1 MSNNDSDWRKMMR
14 VISGDVGK
22 DILKE
27 VRENQKEEYP
37 VDRSLFT
44 IKDWNTEFVFR
55 NILNHRG
62 LSERAMKLIELGHSR
77 FRQSETTRFMQQNQD
92 SLSTW
97 AVLDQG
103 DPENNGNSF
112 KDIMHFVWHF
122 KYDLGTWM
130 QGKLVEIIGP
140 MRSGK
145 NNFAV
150 YLARGAMSAKIH
162 VITSFPMFFPTT
174 QDGILKDFY
183 HEAHGLSEALIYMI
197 QTRYR
202 EPEAIFFLM
211 LDEQTTRGAS
221 NMRSNSTEAEWANG
235 WIVRSGHFGCTTVRL
250 MQSDETIKVQK
261 SLRYVEIYKNLGNK
275 KKAEGKFVNFGDDWP
290 LIFGNIPDMGK
301 YYNSASPGS
310 WIWDLDPQ
318 AMNDYM
324 ANHEGEAQGDTV
336 KIYRFYERYIKIL
349 IRTEDPYWFQNQKY
363 RYLDREIPEAEAAPE
378 DDRKDKEKVPLP
390 LHHEN
395 CPGLN
400 GLIWTWTPKK
410 YVAAGQW
417 VTCSKCKKGFKVQY
431 SEESENKSES
441 GIMQEKNGVRK
452 KPEDKTDL
460 MREGYRGS
468 TPVEVPAKAVDSDTV
483 PLNTKNEDPA
493 GQKQEDPVVTTLEA
507 AEDLAADAVN
517 LFMDV
522 VTDHDKM
529 KALESDP
536 ELKAKFKQLMNTT
549 IPAVDLKKV
558 TDKAAGKRKWTKTV
572 PELQEESMKLR
583 HQAAEKRECASCAK
597 KLTGSQVYYCSED
610 CKTEFYKNHPTSV
623 RWNDLR
629 SQVLKRD
636 QDKCVKCGKP
646 AEEVDHIKEIWE
658 GGPEF
663 DLANLQSL
671 CHDCHVAKTRENRRK
686 RQV

>member
-1 MSNNDSDWRKMMR
+1 
-14 VISGDVGK
+14 
-22 DILKE
+22 
-27 VRENQKEEYP
+27 
-37 VDRSLFT
+37 
-44 IKDWNTEFVFR
+44 
-55 NILNHRG
+55 
-62 LSERAMKLIELGHSR
+62 
-77 FRQSETTRFMQQNQD
+77 
-92 SLSTW
+92 
-97 AVLDQG
+97 
-103 DPENNGNSF
+103 
-112 KDIMHFVWHF
+112 
-122 KYDLGTWM
+122 
-130 QGKLVEIIGP
+130 
-140 MRSGK
+140 
-145 NNFAV
+145 
-150 YLARGAMSAKIH
+150 
-162 VITSFPMFFPTT
+162 
-174 QDGILKDFY
+174 
-183 HEAHGLSEALIYMI
+183 
-197 QTRYR
+197 
-202 EPEAIFFLM
+202 
-211 LDEQTTRGAS
+211 
-221 NMRSNSTEAEWANG
+221 
-235 WIVRSGHFGCTTVRL
+235 

-290 LIFGNIPDMGK
+290 LIFSNIPDMGK